1 MAEEISHKVLR
12 DYVATRQHLDKEL
25 RLIYSLSH
33 ILASF
38 EKNATD
44 EYLELDPIALGHL
57 NQLINASVLNI
68 WEKLDDFIY
77 LVTAKSLLKKLEN
90 EPIS

>member
-1 MAEEISHKVLR
+1 MVEEISHKMIR
-12 DYVATRQHLDKEL
+12 EYVATRQHLDEEL

-38 EKNATD
+38 EKNAID
-44 EYLELDPIALGHL
+44 ENLELDPVALGHL
-57 NQLINASVLNI
+57 NQQINTSILNI

-77 LVTAKSLLKKLEN
+77 IVKAKLILEKLEQD
-90 EPIS
+90 PT

>member
-1 MAEEISHKVLR
+1 MVEEISHKVLR

-25 RLIYSLSH
+25 RLIYSVSH
-33 ILASF
+33 IFASF

-44 EYLELDPIALGHL
+44 EYLKFDPIALGHL
-57 NQLINASVLNI
+57 NQLINTSVLNI

-77 LVTAKSLLKKLEN
+77 LVKAKLILEKLEH
-90 EPIS
+90 EST